1 MFQIINYLFILFHT
15 ICENSMGLSCS
26 VLRTILKY
34 GLIKII
40 NMMIGFVNESFCFC
54 KFHLYLSRVAEKPKL
69 HLDGLYGKMIR
80 VRAGDPV
87 YINIPMT
94 GSPLPTVRWVFNKQ
108 HLQDTP
114 RSRQEVLE
122 DLIKLTFPKT
132 ERSDSGVYTI
142 EVKNPYGEDSADI
155 TLFVYGKSFNVV
167 LQFVIL

>member
-1 MFQIINYLFILFHT
+1 MLLEFPKKYVCFLHNFSLYIFLFI
-15 ICENSMGLSCS
+15 S
-26 VLRTILKY
+26 
-34 GLIKII
+34 
-40 NMMIGFVNESFCFC
+40 
-54 KFHLYLSRVAEKPKL
+54 EKPKL

-114 RSRQEVLE
+114 RTRQEVLE

-142 EVKNPYGEDSADI
+142 EVKNAYGEDSADI
-155 TLFVYGKSFNVV
+155 TLFVYGKYFDCL
-167 LQFVIL
+167 LQNDAFYFIDLRRYKMHKLNNDTVAFEHLAYRPLNNSK